1 MLDFGEPMLHAVFPA
16 AHVKHKCH
24 SPFIERQ
31 VAGDLQRRKLSQ
43 PFNCDLIVRLQRNRT
58 YKLSGAI
65 HQIDPRCVLHPVAA
79 FFELDAQGE
88 YLLAGSG
95 ESAYALC

>member
-1 MLDFGEPMLHAVFPA
+1 MSINLLRPRPNRPA
-16 AHVKHKCH
+16 GTRNDQLKVH
-24 SPFIERQ
+24 SRTA
-31 VAGDLQRRKLSQ
+31 VAGDLHCRKLSQ
-43 PFNCDLIVRLQRNRT
+43 PVNCDLIVRLQRNRT

-65 HQIDPRCVLHPVAA
+65 HQIDPGCVLHPVAA

-95 ESAYALC
+95 ESAYARVE